1 VEQRFPYL
9 RRHYLT
15 NKVHSHPN
23 RRLNPCERLLYSFW
37 GGRAHDSPERLGAA
51 LNPQQYQ
58 ESIDQVE
65 QHARQLVNDMEDV
78 KLKMGDSV
86 DRIQG
91 LEDKLAKIAERL
103 NVHVD

>member
-1 VEQRFPYL
+1 MCIRDVRVYVVREAIQTP
-9 RRHYLT
+9 T
-15 NKVHSHPN
+15 SS
-23 RRLNPCERLLYSFW
+23 YSTCY
-37 GGRAHDSPERLGAA
+37 HL
-51 LNPQQYQ
+51 Q

-103 NVHVD
+103 NVHMD